1 MHLSLR
7 DVRIHY
13 TPFPFRLQYRKAKT
27 ANNPIKNA
35 KNNEKEAFG
44 GRCMKKIA
52 VFALIIALCPLFSPR
67 LHGDSDNL
75 ILINSAH
82 PLSEE
87 YIILYEDDLTEVAH
101 TRPDGRKMQ
110 RMRKE
115 AATALDKMLDDAE
128 KAGCIGLSVTSA
140 YRSREMQKELFCAA
154 RDRYLDRGMPYKDA
168 VRMARRYHAL
178 PGESEHESGLAADI
192 HNLPAAST
200 TFADTTEYQWLLENA
215 HRYGF
220 ILRYPEGKEKVTG
233 IAFEPWHFRY
243 VGHENAEKIHASG
256 LCLEEFL
263 GKK

>member
-1 MHLSLR
+1 
-7 DVRIHY
+7 
-13 TPFPFRLQYRKAKT
+13 
-27 ANNPIKNA
+27 
-35 KNNEKEAFG
+35 
-44 GRCMKKIA
+44 MKKIA
-52 VFALIIALCPLFSPR
+52 VFALIIALSPLFSPR
-67 LHGDSDNL
+67 LRGEYDDL

-87 YIILYEDDLTEVAH
+87 YIIMYENDMITVAH
-101 TRPDGRKMQ
+101 TRADGRELQ
-110 RMRKE
+110 RMRT
-115 AATALDKMLDDAE
+115 AAAKALDKMLEDAE

-140 YRSREMQKELFCAA
+140 YRSREVQKELFCAA

-168 VRMARRYHAL
+168 VRLARRYHAL

-200 TFADTTEYQWLLENA
+200 AFADTAEYLWLTENA

-220 ILRYPEGKEKVTG
+220 ILRYPEGKEKQTG
-233 IAFEPWHFRY
+233 IAFEPWHYRY
-243 VGHENAEKIHASG
+243 VGRENAEKIHASG